1 MIEKHEF
8 KGEHDGLSLLV
19 LAAVHGDPGPQ
30 PSRHASLSQDH

>member
-19 LAAVHGDPGPQ
+19 LAAVHGNETAGTQ
-30 PSRHASLSQDH
+30 A